1 MHLKEVG
8 LKPFLDG
15 INRELFTKSSSAGF
29 LVDRASV
36 NKIEARF
43 IQRIIEKQT
52 VEDPSGGAYQF
63 ERISF
68 NEQKFCLRTKRPQL
82 ILFDPSSS
90 SRSLAGRLS
99 DFADF
104 RIAVESIEVA
114 PERFKDHLARTF
126 DGLQVYSAVLEEL
139 ELSPS
144 TSVRLSFEG
153 DGDVLD
159 QVHKFLLQRQRKPA
173 FEALKILFQ
182 FSGTTRRC
190 EIRSNGSLQ
199 LYGEYDPSLTRKML
213 QLVDEFVSQ
222 AAPS

>member
-1 MHLKEVG
+1 MSTKLCFFEVMHLKEVG

-68 NEQKFCLRTKRPQL
+68 TEQKFCLRTKRPQL

-90 SRSLAGRLS
+90 SLFHHHSSLFVRQTIS
-99 DFADF
+99 
-104 RIAVESIEVA
+104 
-114 PERFKDHLARTF
+114 RFTIRPVV
-126 DGLQVYSAVLEEL
+126 VY
-139 ELSPS
+139 P
-144 TSVRLSFEG
+144 
-153 DGDVLD
+153 
-159 QVHKFLLQRQRKPA
+159 P
-173 FEALKILFQ
+173 
-182 FSGTTRRC
+182 
-190 EIRSNGSLQ
+190 
-199 LYGEYDPSLTRKML
+199 YLTL
-213 QLVDEFVSQ
+213 
-222 AAPS
+222 